1 MYNDID
7 FSSCTRIGF
16 LTCVR
21 VCVCVKTLNRYEVQ
35 FDGGL
40 DDGIAHEWTCA
51 AEPLLVL
58 AEPVAVAK
66 P

>member
-1 MYNDID
+1 M
-7 FSSCTRIGF
+7 
-16 LTCVR
+16 CVR
-21 VCVCVKTLNRYEVQ
+21 VCAIKLNRYEVQ

>member
-1 MYNDID
+1 M
-7 FSSCTRIGF
+7 
-16 LTCVR
+16 TCVR
-21 VCVCVKTLNRYEVQ
+21 VCVCVCVLKHFKNRYEVQ